1 MLRVLTGELSGL
13 VEGGRPTKVT
23 LLPSNPPDPFPGF
36 GSFLR
41 SSALQTEVQNSAQ
54 TVITRDENKVDSM
67 VAVKRIFCQTY
78 RNFYPFE
85 IVFAASGSRG
95 WMHIHG

>member
-13 VEGGRPTKVT
+13 VEGGSPTKVT
-23 LLPSNPPDPFPGF
+23 LLPSRPPDPFPGL

-41 SSALQTEVQNSAQ
+41 SSALQTKVQKLAQ

-67 VAVKRIFCQTY
+67 VAVKRFFSPNY

-85 IVFAASGSRG
+85 IVFAASCS
-95 WMHIHG
+95 